1 MPQISENSPQLATKS
16 ERVVKLL
23 AACIRSAIRF
33 RYAQTVSQT
42 DAIDLAR
49 IHDLQSAM
57 KTISEKMEVH
67 RSLPDD
73 QGRLKLAVAETKLVS
88 ETDLGTVKI
97 VAVRRATIDA
107 LGSNP
112 GDLSQRQVLLASL
125 RIVQQEARLW
135 AKGYSR
141 FLTEIASLHKSMN
154 ARIIGLNLP
163 TSVRLEVQSELE
175 KLIVDAIRRA
185 GEIDSSH

>member
-1 MPQISENSPQLATKS
+1 MPQISENSPQLAPKS
-16 ERVVKLL
+16 ERVIRLL
-23 AACIRSAIRF
+23 ATCIRSAVRF
-33 RYAQTVSQT
+33 RYAQNVSQT

-73 QGRLKLAVAETKLVS
+73 QGRFKLAVAETKLVS
-88 ETDLGTVKI
+88 ETDLGTAKI
-97 VAVRRATIDA
+97 VAIRRATVDA

-112 GDLSQRQVLLASL
+112 GDLSQRQGLLASL
-125 RIVQQEARLW
+125 RMVQQEARLW

-154 ARIIGLNLP
+154 SRIVGLHLP
-163 TSVRLEVQSELE
+163 TSVRLEAQSELE